1 MNKTVIIIIAVAL
14 GIYSLPTILAIMGSV
29 FGLMLGLIAAV
40 FAIGITAIVTLAPL
54 LLFVWLVWWLLR
66 DNRKTQQY

>member
-14 GIYSLPTILAIMGSV
+14 GIYCLPTILAIIGSV